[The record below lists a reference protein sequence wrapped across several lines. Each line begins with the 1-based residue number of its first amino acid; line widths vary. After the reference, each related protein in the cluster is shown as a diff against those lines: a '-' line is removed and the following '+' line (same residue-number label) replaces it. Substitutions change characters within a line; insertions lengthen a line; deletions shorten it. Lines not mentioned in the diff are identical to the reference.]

1 MSVATTVLY
10 FPMLLFS
17 GATIPLEIFPK
28 EVQVVGEIM
37 PLGVGIRLMKNVSMG
52 IATEGV
58 VTPVIVLAVIAV
70 VCSFVA
76 VKTFRWE

>member
-1 MSVATTVLY
+1 
-10 FPMLLFS
+10 
-17 GATIPLEIFPK
+17 
-28 EVQVVGEIM
+28 M

-58 VTPVIVLAVIAV
+58 AAQAIVLAVIAV

-76 VKTFRWE
+76 IKTFRWE